1 MSRTIFIAYNSFIN
15 PLPEYC
21 MTPQYLNN
29 NRKDRSPIIQTRINK
44 SKDGKWFIIRTEIVE
59 IKQVSYI
66 QEILRSENKGGTEW
80 QEEDQD

>member
-1 MSRTIFIAYNSFIN
+1 
-15 PLPEYC
+15 

-59 IKQVSYI
+59 IKPVSYI
-66 QEILRSENKGGTEW
+66 QEVLRSENKGGTEW
-80 QEEDQD
+80 QEEDQV

>member
-1 MSRTIFIAYNSFIN
+1 
-15 PLPEYC
+15 

-59 IKQVSYI
+59 IKPVSYI
-66 QEILRSENKGGTEW
+66 QEILRAESKGGTEW
-80 QEEDQD
+80 QEEDQV